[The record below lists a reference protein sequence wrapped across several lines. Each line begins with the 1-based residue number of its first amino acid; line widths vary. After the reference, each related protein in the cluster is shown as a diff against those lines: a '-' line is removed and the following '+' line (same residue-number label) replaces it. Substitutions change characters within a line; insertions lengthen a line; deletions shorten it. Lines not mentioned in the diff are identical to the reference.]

1 MNLVFD
7 PLLLY
12 PHASNRGQFLV
23 STELE
28 DKGKILNSVQNK
40 FIDQLP
46 VLKIRIVYPYSFMG
60 IPLAFSGPCRSIP
73 SLFSTYEIPNTV
85 PASGLQRRKNTPLP
99 SKLPSVKWRRRG
111 HGGSTWGGGVEGQAG
126 GKSKVVPRKVPSTLL
141 QGSKVRVRRR
151 HLNWVMKNR

>member
-60 IPLAFSGPCRSIP
+60 ILLAFSGPCRSIP

-111 HGGSTWGGGVEGQAG
+111 HGGSTWAGAGGSRAKLEASPRWCQGKFRRPCCGGVRFG
-126 GKSKVVPRKVPSTLL
+126 
-141 QGSKVRVRRR
+141 
-151 HLNWVMKNR
+151 

>member
-60 IPLAFSGPCRSIP
+60 ILLAFSGPCRSIP

-85 PASGLQRRKNTPLP
+85 PASGLQRRKNTPCRLSCP
-99 SKLPSVKWRRRG
+99 RSSGGDEDMAEAHGRASRAKLEASPRWCQGKFRRPCC
-111 HGGSTWGGGVEGQAG
+111 GGVRFG
-126 GKSKVVPRKVPSTLL
+126 
-141 QGSKVRVRRR
+141 
-151 HLNWVMKNR
+151 